1 MENGAYEDEP
11 SSRKLHPHHS
21 LEETPRVPLRK
32 LIRPTELFR
41 MDSSTS
47 PDSHIYE
54 DITSGASAGNSG
66 SSPFRTTSIVRLP
79 NLEFSRPEIQN
90 SNRLPIPENR
100 FYSNSE
106 IEQDSLNSFHRNLT
120 LPLRRAN
127 PLRDSVENVISSS
140 VRVTSRERIRAGS
153 AVCENGSTIDENS
166 KYTSGPIPEVHSE
179 QRHAKRRRKKD
190 CKHCKN
196 RTNSEFSSTSE
207 VPVDVPCSERLYE
220 ENEFR
225 VEQRNGKSRLGIE
238 PIFSLPEG
246 RLPSFCNSRC
256 EKTGRTSS
264 VYCIS
269 NNVNVSGNVGAGQ
282 GNVKTLNYDKNDIEA
297 RLAHVEV
304 CEDKALITP
313 PKNSRAGMKVN
324 SIYAQ
329 EHWHTKD
336 APIFLTDIKEQSP
349 FQVRLGMHDFFCL
362 QVRHSTFLSDNALE
376 KITTESYHLSEPYWL
391 REDAALLL

>member
-21 LEETPRVPLRK
+21 FEETPRAPLRK

-41 MDSSTS
+41 MDTSTS

-54 DITSGASAGNSG
+54 DITSAASAGNS
-66 SSPFRTTSIVRLP
+66 PFRSSSDARP
-79 NLEFSRPEIQN
+79 PEPARPEVPN
-90 SNRLPIPENR
+90 SNRHPVPENR
-100 FYSNSE
+100 YYSNSE
-106 IEQDSLNSFHRNLT
+106 IERDSLNAFHRNLT
-120 LPLRRAN
+120 LPLRRVN
-127 PLRDSVENVISSS
+127 PLRDSVESVISSS
-140 VRVTSRERIRAGS
+140 VRVTSRERIRAGP
-153 AVCENGSTIDENS
+153 AICENGPAIDEHS
-166 KYTSGPIPEVHSE
+166 KYTSGPIAEVHSE

-196 RTNSEFSSTSE
+196 RTSSGFSSASE

-220 ENEFR
+220 ENEFG
-225 VEQRNGKSRLGIE
+225 VEQERNGKSRLGIE
-238 PIFSLPEG
+238 PIFHLPEG
-246 RLPSFCNSRC
+246 RLPSFCSARC
-256 EKTGRTSS
+256 EKTGRTGS

-269 NNVNVSGNVGAGQ
+269 NNVNVSGNVQGNGQ

-336 APIFLTDIKEQSP
+336 APIFLTDVKEQSP
-349 FQVRLGMHDFFCL
+349 FQVRLAMHDFFCL
-362 QVRHSTFLSDNALE
+362 QVRHSTFLSGDARE
-376 KITTESYHLSEPYWL
+376 KITTESLVSPF
-391 REDAALLL
+391 